1 MPDRPRLA
9 WFTPLPPERSGIATY
24 SVELLPLLAD
34 RFSIDVFVDEPG
46 IPSPHPRTPVF
57 GAHDFV
63 WKHARD
69 PYGLVVYQLGNATCH
84 DYMWAYFAR
93 YPGLVVLHDAQL
105 HHARARSL
113 LHQKRH
119 DDYRAELAF
128 DHPTAPD
135 AVAELGVEG
144 LLGSTTYF
152 WPMLRA
158 PVVTA
163 RLVAVHSAWLARE
176 LEHTFPS
183 ARFETIRMGVSDPLE
198 TASPDA
204 RRVVLERHG
213 LSPDAVVFAAYGGVT
228 TEKRIP
234 RILNAF
240 GSVVAVEPRAQLLL
254 VGAAASHYD
263 ALADARDR
271 GVADHVIL
279 VGYVTAREFSSYLVA
294 ADVCLC
300 LRWPSACETSAAW
313 LRCLAAGKP
322 TVITDLAHTGDVPTL
337 VTRGAWS
344 PSHLGSLAAGA
355 ERPEPVAVSI
365 DILDEDDSLSLT
377 MCRLARDRGLRRRL
391 GERAR
396 AYWSR
401 NHTVAAMEEDYE
413 RVLTAAAAAPSPSA
427 DPSLPRHF
435 RESGRDHARALLQP
449 FGVRPDFLAA
459 DHPDRG

>member
-34 RFSIDVFVDEPG
+34 GFSIDVFVAEPG
-46 IPSPHPRTPVF
+46 VPSPHPRTPVF

-84 DYMWAYFAR
+84 DYMWAYLAR

-113 LHQKRH
+113 LRQKRR

-128 DHPTAPD
+128 DHPTAPT
-135 AVAELGVEG
+135 AVAELGVDG
-144 LLGSTTYF
+144 LLGSMTYF

-158 PVVTA
+158 PVGTA
-163 RLVAVHSAWLARE
+163 RVVAVHNPWLARE
-176 LEHTFPS
+176 LENAFPA

-198 TASPDA
+198 TAARDA

-213 LSPDAVVFAAYGGVT
+213 LSQDAVVFAAYGGVT
-228 TEKRIP
+228 PEKRIP
-234 RILNAF
+234 QILTGF
-240 GSVVAVEPRAQLLL
+240 GSVVTVEPRAQLLL
-254 VGAAASHYD
+254 VGAAAGHYD

-271 GVADHVIL
+271 GVADHVTL
-279 VGYVTAREFSSYLVA
+279 VGYVNDREFSSYLVA

-300 LRWPSACETSAAW
+300 LRWPSALETSASW

-322 TVITDLAHTGDVPTL
+322 TVVTDLAHTGDVPTL

-344 PSHLGSLAAGA
+344 PSHLGSLTARAT
-355 ERPEPVAVSI
+355 RPDPIAVSI
-365 DILDEDDSLSLT
+365 DLLDEDGSLSLT
-377 MCRLARDRGLRRRL
+377 MCRLARDPGLRRRL

-401 NHTVAAMEEDYE
+401 RHTVAVMAEDYE
-413 RVLTAAAAAPSPSA
+413 RTVTAAAAAPSPS
-427 DPSLPRHF
+427 PGRSLPKHF
-435 RESGRDHARALLQP
+435 RENGRGHARALLQP

-459 DHPDRG
+459 DHPDRR

>member
-34 RFSIDVFVDEPG
+34 GFSIDVFVAEPG
-46 IPSPHPRTPVF
+46 VPSPHPRTPVF
-57 GAHDFV
+57 EAHDFV

-84 DYMWAYFAR
+84 DYMWAYLAR

-113 LHQKRH
+113 LRQKRR

-128 DHPTAPD
+128 DHPTAPA
-135 AVAELGVEG
+135 AVAELGVDG
-144 LLGSTTYF
+144 LLGSMTYF

-158 PVVTA
+158 PVGTA
-163 RLVAVHSAWLARE
+163 RVVAVHNPWLARE
-176 LEHTFPS
+176 LENAFPA

-198 TASPDA
+198 TAARDA

-213 LSPDAVVFAAYGGVT
+213 LSQDAVVFAAYGGVT
-228 TEKRIP
+228 PEKRIP
-234 RILNAF
+234 QILTGF
-240 GSVVAVEPRAQLLL
+240 GSVVTVEPRAQLLL
-254 VGAAASHYD
+254 VGAAAGHYD

-271 GVADHVIL
+271 GVADHVTL
-279 VGYVTAREFSSYLVA
+279 VGYVNDREFSSYLVA

-300 LRWPSACETSAAW
+300 LRWPSALETSASW

-322 TVITDLAHTGDVPTL
+322 TVVTDLAHTGDVPTL

-344 PSHLGSLAAGA
+344 PSHLGSLTARAT
-355 ERPEPVAVSI
+355 RPDPIAVSI
-365 DILDEDDSLSLT
+365 DLLDEDGSLSLT
-377 MCRLARDRGLRRRL
+377 MCRLARDPGLRRRL

-401 NHTVAAMEEDYE
+401 RHTVAVMAEDYE
-413 RVLTAAAAAPSPSA
+413 RTVTAAAAAPSPS
-427 DPSLPRHF
+427 PSRSLPKHF
-435 RESGRDHARALLQP
+435 RENGRGHARALLQP

-459 DHPDRG
+459 DHPDRR

>member
-1 MPDRPRLA
+1 MPLRPRLA

-34 RFSIDVFVDEPG
+34 RFPIDVFVDQPG

-57 GAHDFV
+57 DAHDFV
-63 WKHARD
+63 WRHARA
-69 PYGLVVYQLGNATCH
+69 PYDLVVYQLGNATCH
-84 DYMWAYFAR
+84 DYMWAYLVR

-113 LHQKRH
+113 LQQKRP

-128 DHPTAPD
+128 DHPRAPA

-144 LLGSTTYF
+144 LLGSATYF
-152 WPMLRA
+152 WPMLRV
-158 PVVTA
+158 PVETA
-163 RLVAVHSAWLARE
+163 RIVAVHNAWLARE
-176 LEHTFPS
+176 LGDTFPS

-228 TEKRIP
+228 PEKRIP
-234 RILNAF
+234 RILKGF

-254 VGAAASHYD
+254 VGTAAEHYD

-271 GVADHVIL
+271 GVADHVTL
-279 VGYVTAREFSSYLVA
+279 VGYVNDREFSSYLLA

-300 LRWPSACETSAAW
+300 LRWPTAVETSASW

-344 PSHLGSLAAGA
+344 PSHLGSLAARA
-355 ERPEPVAVSI
+355 ERPDPIAVSI
-365 DILDEDDSLSLT
+365 DILDEDGSLALT
-377 MCRLARDRGLRRRL
+377 MRRLARDPGLRRRL

-396 AYWSR
+396 AYWSER
-401 NHTVAAMEEDYE
+401 HTVAAMVEDYA
-413 RVLTAAAAAPSPSA
+413 RTLTAAAAAPSPS
-427 DPSLPRHF
+427 PGVSLPKHF
-435 RESGRDHARALLQP
+435 RESGRSHARALLQP
-449 FGVRPDFLAA
+449 FGVRPDFLAE